1 MFAITRIRSTFLPS
15 LVLLSLVL
23 LVACSGMDC
32 GSVSTVTTSSSS
44 SVVGGESS
52 TASRVEIG
60 EVESITVSPLST
72 PMQVGQ
78 TRSLEAQARKS
89 SGETVAIGSEALDW
103 SSSNQSVAT
112 VAADGSVTS
121 IGTGSAIVTVTLKG
135 TTGSAKGTAAITVVE
150 TTVSAITV
158 SPQSMSLTVGQTQ
171 KLTGNLVDAQGG
183 VITGQPA
190 WESSSRSVATVSS
203 SGLVSA
209 VGPGTATINATGY
222 GQQTTAVVTVIEAT
236 IASVTVAPEIV
247 AVSTGQ
253 TKQLDATI
261 TDTQGN
267 ILAGLTPSWSS
278 SKMSVATVSTSGLV
292 TAVASGTTTIT
303 VTSGGV
309 TGTATV
315 TVTQVPV
322 SSIII
327 SPQSPKVV
335 VGQTQQ
341 LVTTLRDASGNT
353 LTGQTV
359 TWSSSNQS
367 AATVSTAGLVS
378 GIASGTSTITA
389 TVGGSSATGLLTV
402 TDAQV
407 VSVTVTPAL
416 YVLEAGET
424 LQQTVT
430 LTDGTGNELTG
441 PKVTWSS
448 SDPLIV
454 TVSTKGLVKSKARGS
469 ATVTAT
475 SEGVSKTV
483 AIEVVDLK

>member
-1 MFAITRIRSTFLPS
+1 MSADTRIRSTLLPS

-32 GSVSTVTTSSSS
+32 GSAATSKTDGMSSDGMS
-44 SVVGGESS
+44 NM
-52 TASRVEIG
+52 ASLG
-60 EVESITVSPLST
+60 DGSSITVSPEST
-72 PMQVGQ
+72 TMQVGQ
-78 TRSLEAQARKS
+78 TRSLEATVRNS
-89 SGETVAIGSEALDW
+89 SGEAVVGSYTLAW

-112 VAADGSVTS
+112 VSNDGSVTS
-121 IGTGSAIVTVTLKG
+121 IGIGSAIITVALENTKVTV
-135 TTGSAKGTAAITVVE
+135 SITVVE
-150 TTVSAITV
+150 TTVSSITV

-171 KLTGNLVDAQGG
+171 KLTGNLVDARGG

-190 WESSSRSVATVSS
+190 WESSSRFVATVSA

-209 VGPGTATINATGY
+209 VGPGTATVNATAY

-236 IASVTVAPEIV
+236 IASVTVAPEAA

-253 TKQLDATI
+253 TKQMSASI
-261 TDTQGN
+261 TDTQGS
-267 ILAGLTPSWSS
+267 ILVGLTPSWSS
-278 SKMSVATVSTSGLV
+278 SKMSVATVSTDGLI

-309 TGTATV
+309 MGTATV
-315 TVTQVPV
+315 TVAAVPV
-322 SSIII
+322 SSIIV

-335 VGQTQQ
+335 AGQTQQ

-367 AATVSTAGLVS
+367 AATVSASGFVA

-389 TVGGSSATGLLTV
+389 TVGGSSAVVLITV
-402 TDAQV
+402 TEAQV
-407 VSVTVTPAL
+407 VSVAVTPTL
-416 YVLEAGET
+416 YVLKAGET
-424 LQQTVT
+424 LQLTVT
-430 LTDGTGNELTG
+430 LSDGTGNELTG
-441 PKVTWSS
+441 PTVTWSS
-448 SDPLIV
+448 SDPLIA
-454 TVSTKGLVKSKARGS
+454 TVSTKGLVKSEARGS

-475 SEGVSKTV
+475 AEGVSKSV
-483 AIEVVDLK
+483 DIEVVDLE